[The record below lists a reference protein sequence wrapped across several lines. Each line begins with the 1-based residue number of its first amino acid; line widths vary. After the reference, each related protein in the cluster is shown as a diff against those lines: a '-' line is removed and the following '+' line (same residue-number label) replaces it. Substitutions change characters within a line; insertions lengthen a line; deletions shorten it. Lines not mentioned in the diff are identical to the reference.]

1 MKASSSPSNA
11 AIYGAFV
18 TIKDG
23 DELRSPTSNQQPS
36 VTSAIYDAHEDAVV
50 LKWAA
55 GSDTQG
61 LTGYRIDRSAPGGA
75 TELTHADLR
84 GDDRPAVGASVSTWN
99 DTTVPA
105 SSLVLYRVW
114 AVFSDGSEVASYA
127 FPATMDRGIVRARVT
142 IESSGTRFDV
152 SWTDAAYPLGDG
164 SLHYGVCP
172 EGYKVY
178 YTLPRSGTVAGPVQ
192 GDEDPAE
199 RTFADTLSTT
209 TLFTAGD
216 KVPFRVRCGGDS
228 ATTGLL
234 IGEDT
239 ATVQ

>member
-1 MKASSSPSNA
+1 M
-11 AIYGAFV
+11 
-18 TIKDG
+18 
-23 DELRSPTSNQQPS
+23 
-36 VTSAIYDAHEDAVV
+36 
-50 LKWAA
+50 
-55 GSDTQG
+55 
-61 LTGYRIDRSAPGGA
+61 
-75 TELTHADLR
+75 
-84 GDDRPAVGASVSTWN
+84 STWN

-142 IESSGTRFDV
+142 LEGSNHRFDV

-172 EGYKVY
+172 EGYKVCWQ
-178 YTLPRSGTVAGPVQ
+178 LPGFDLWASSTDA
-192 GDEDPAE
+192 DKDPAPW
-199 RTFADTLSTT
+199 TFAETYTALDYAAGVTI
-209 TLFTAGD
+209 LF
-216 KVPFRVRCGGDS
+216 RIRCGGDS

-234 IGEDT
+234 IGEDI